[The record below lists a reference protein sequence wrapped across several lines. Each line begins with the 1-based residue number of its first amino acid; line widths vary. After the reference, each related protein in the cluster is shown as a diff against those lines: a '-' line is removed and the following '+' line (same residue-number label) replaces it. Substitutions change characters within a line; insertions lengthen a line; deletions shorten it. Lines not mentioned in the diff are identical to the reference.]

1 MNNDTFFY
9 QDGGKTVGPVTMTD
23 LKGRIKDG
31 KVRLFDLILKE
42 GDAAWR
48 MALEHGEFKDEF
60 KDKSKSSLREKPWV
74 CLQRKNPDGFEFI
87 TTGPFAEEEVRE
99 SLMAGKISYTDYVW
113 RTGFSEWKRIGL
125 VEDFNP
131 RLRRPAA
138 EPDLEIEG
146 TELIQ
151 NVVEMKRPKPE
162 LPELPPPEAGT
173 DDLTKDREE
182 RRRKRRAAATP
193 PPLPEI
199 RKPADQTGPITEAN
213 LASVTSISTIKDK
226 TKRRRKNVPWLD
238 WGIVAILVVVL
249 GAVALVL
256 SRNIKR
262 QRTLEVPA
270 TVVETVPPQPSSPL
284 GYDTSELDENAPE
297 PAEDEPK
304 ELPGEPEPEP
314 PKAQAK
320 QAPPPPPP
328 KKIAPKAPTELTL
341 NVQNR
346 SQNARIDVRSN
357 GTKEYPVYVQFVGV
371 PGHVTSG
378 PSFYRYIR
386 MRPTGDPQKPLD
398 LSQIKLPQGRFIV
411 RVSSGDLKKE
421 AKVNVGVNDPQYKQ
435 SIGRVRKLHAY
446 AIWSERLKLLNLS
459 SQLVTRITQASGAQ
473 KFSAKGFEA
482 LNQVRLVNGY
492 KYALFD
498 DWFELK
504 NILAEAQK
512 QPSAAVAAK
521 AKRVFDKMVAYTV
534 WK

>member
-1 MNNDTFFY
+1 MNNDSFFY

-23 LKGRIKDG
+23 LRGRIKEG

-60 KDKSKSSLREKPWV
+60 KERSKTSLRERPWV
-74 CLQRKNPDGFEFI
+74 CLQRKSPDGFDFI
-87 TTGPFAEEEVRE
+87 TTGPFSEEEVRE
-99 SLMAGKISYTDYVW
+99 SLMAGKVSYTDYVW
-113 RTGFSEWKRIGL
+113 RSGFNEWKRIGL
-125 VEDFNP
+125 LEDFNP
-131 RLRRPAA
+131 RLRRTSVPAA
-138 EPDLEIEG
+138 EEPG
-146 TELIQ
+146 AAELVQ
-151 NVVEMKRPKPE
+151 NVVEMKRPKPV
-162 LPELPPPEAGT
+162 LPELPPPEAET
-173 DDLTKDREE
+173 DDLTKDQED
-182 RRRKRRAAATP
+182 RRKKRRSSGMP
-193 PPLPEI
+193 PPLPAA
-199 RKPADQTGPITEAN
+199 KKTGDYTDPITDV
-213 LASVTSISTIKDK
+213 VTSPSVIKDK
-226 TKRRRKNVPWLD
+226 PKRRRKNVPWLD
-238 WGIVAILVVVL
+238 WGIVGILVVVL

-284 GYDTSELDENAPE
+284 GYETSEVDENAPE

-304 ELPGEPEPEP
+304 ELAGEPDTPEPEP
-314 PKAQAK
+314 VKVHAK
-320 QAPPPPPP
+320 EPP
-328 KKIAPKAPTELTL
+328 KKIVPKAPTELVL

-346 SQNARIDVRSN
+346 SQNVRVDVRSN
-357 GTKEYPVYVQFVGV
+357 GTKEFPVYVQFVGV
-371 PGHVTSG
+371 PGHVSSG
-378 PSFYRYIR
+378 PSFYRYLR
-386 MRPTGDPQKPLD
+386 LRPTGDLQKPLD
-398 LSQIKLPQGRFIV
+398 LSQVKLPQGRLIV
-411 RVSSGDLKKE
+411 RVTSGDIKKE

-446 AIWSERLKLLNLS
+446 AIWNERLKLLNLS
-459 SQLVTRITQASGAQ
+459 SLLATRVTQATGGQ
-473 KFSAKGFEA
+473 KFSAKGLEA

-512 QPSAAVAAK
+512 QPSAAAATK
-521 AKRVFDKMVAYTV
+521 AKRVYDKMVAYTV